1 MMQGG
6 GGSWRDRWETLLS
19 HVEGS
24 SCGAVSQSVACR
36 GHPSISNFHDP
47 WLNVENEEIEAGSLI
62 DKTKRLDR
70 HKDLSANGKVEPACR
85 LQE

>member
-1 MMQGG
+1 MQGG

-36 GHPSISNFHDP
+36 SHSSISNFHDP